1 MSCGFVIMHPINVFF
16 NSYMF
21 QVHLHSIVIY
31 WLQGLHKNAI
41 MHITIVLSTSHDSRV
56 SNNDD
61 VQLNSFKQQTLAPQ
75 FTLISI
81 M

>member
-1 MSCGFVIMHPINVFF
+1 VSCGFVIMHPINVFF

-21 QVHLHSIVIY
+21 QVHLQSIVIY
-31 WLQGLHKNAI
+31 WLQGLHKEAI
-41 MHITIVLSTSHDSRV
+41 LHITIVLSTSQDSRV

-61 VQLNSFKQQTLAPQ
+61 AQLNSFKQQTLALQ
-75 FTLISI
+75 FILISI